1 MKEVERLRC
10 LEALNEVLR
19 RLGPYRQ
26 MTNGEPSPTPLDS
39 EVAGG
44 PGFRVNDSQLAHL
57 ISEVVLVLHHVLSE
71 MQGTPAPKEPDR
83 GEGMLGG
90 PFRHW

>member
-1 MKEVERLRC
+1 MMEVERQRC

-26 MTNGEPSPTPLDS
+26 MTNGEP
-39 EVAGG
+39 
-44 PGFRVNDSQLAHL
+44 FRVNDSQLAHL

-71 MQGTPAPKEPDR
+71 MQGTPAPKEPGR
-83 GEGMLGG
+83 GEGTPGG